1 MPRKIT
7 LPPLNDLIIVEEPT
21 PTTKVHV
28 GKMYTKHRK
37 LNLNKVKDVY
47 YEATN
52 LIAYRLYK
60 IDKTT
65 PNEPYHYKVY
75 YYVEDE
81 YDWYPPVTVD
91 FTDVINGD
99 Y

>member
-1 MPRKIT
+1 MRCKT
-7 LPPLNDLIIVEEPT
+7 FLPSLNDLIIVEEPT
-21 PTTKVHV
+21 PATKVHV
-28 GKMYTKHRK
+28 GKLYTKSKK
-37 LNLNKVKDVY
+37 LNLKIVQQVY

-91 FTDVINGD
+91 FTDVISGE

>member
-1 MPRKIT
+1 MKCKT
-7 LPPLNDLIIVEEPT
+7 FLPPLNDLIIVEEPT

-28 GKMYTKHRK
+28 GKLYTKSK
-37 LNLNKVKDVY
+37 KPNLKIVQQAY

-52 LIAYRLYK
+52 LIAYRLYNINK
-60 IDKTT
+60 ASVD
-65 PNEPYHYKVY
+65 EPYHYKVY

-91 FTDVINGD
+91 FTDVISGE